1 MPRGATS
8 RRGPPWARTPLSQ
21 GLTPTGRTRPMR
33 TVSLRRSRR
42 AARETVN
49 LTEAMQA
56 LQRDDDL

>member
-1 MPRGATS
+1 
-8 RRGPPWARTPLSQ
+8 
-21 GLTPTGRTRPMR
+21 MR